1 MARRY
6 DQRDKRGREEH
17 FNEGHIGLLGGENSG
32 EWIGVVDAE
41 ALGGTDSDTAV
52 VLVESNEV
60 DVGDSHVYRKSS
72 ARRWYS
78 GQISWIML
86 VSSSGRRGRCSG
98 QMETGCARALAAM
111 RNYCQRRLPRG

>member
-6 DQRDKRGREEH
+6 NQCDKRGREEH
-17 FNEGHIGLLGGENSG
+17 FNEGHIGLLGGEDSG

-60 DVGDSHVYRKSS
+60 DVGDSHVCRNSS
-72 ARRWYS
+72 ARRW
-78 GQISWIML
+78 
-86 VSSSGRRGRCSG
+86 
-98 QMETGCARALAAM
+98 
-111 RNYCQRRLPRG
+111 